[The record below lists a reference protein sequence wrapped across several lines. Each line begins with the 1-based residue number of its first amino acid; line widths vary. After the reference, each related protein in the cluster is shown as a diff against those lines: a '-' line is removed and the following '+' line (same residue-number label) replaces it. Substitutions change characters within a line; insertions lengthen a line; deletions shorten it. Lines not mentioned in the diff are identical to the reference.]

1 MIHKSDTIFALATAY
16 GQSGIGVIR
25 VTGPLSKSI
34 SKKILH
40 QDLEPRYAYYG
51 SFFDNDNNLIDKG
64 VAISFPGPNS
74 YTGEDVVEF
83 QGHGGV
89 SVIRKLLETIISL
102 DVRVAEPGEFT
113 KRAFLNGKM
122 DLVQAEAVQDLIQ
135 SSSEESA
142 LSAVRSLTG
151 EFSEKINQILSELI
165 ALRVF
170 VEATIDFSDEEIDFL
185 ESHEV
190 SSKLHS
196 LKLTL
201 LNILE
206 SANQGAILRDGIHV
220 AIAGKP
226 NAGKSSL
233 LNSLTK
239 QPSAIVTDVAGTTR
253 DVLKETIQ
261 IDGMPIHIIDTAGL
275 HNSDNIIEQEGIRRA
290 HTEINNADVVLLVYD
305 ASDKSVDLS
314 ILPESVKDKPK
325 IVIKNKIDLTGSK
338 TGIQKIQNNPEISI
352 SAKNGDGIN
361 IVRKALA
368 DFAGLNSNTEGVFLA
383 RKRHII
389 AINETLSFIN
399 SAISQLDGGAS
410 ELVAEDLRQAGMHL
424 GQITGEFSSDDLLGQ
439 IFSSFCIGKS
449 VSYTHLTLP
458 TKRIV

>member
-1 MIHKSDTIFALATAY
+1 MIHKSDTICALATAY

-64 VAISFPGPNS
+64 VAIAFPGPNS

-151 EFSEKINQILSELI
+151 EFSEKINQIHSELI

-196 LKLTL
+196 LKVTL

-439 IFSSFCIGKS
+439 IFSSFCIGK
-449 VSYTHLTLP
+449 
-458 TKRIV
+458 

>member
-1 MIHKSDTIFALATAY
+1 MIHKSDTICALATAY

-40 QDLEPRYAYYG
+40 QDLQPRYAYYG

-64 VAISFPGPNS
+64 VAIAFPGPNS
-74 YTGEDVVEF
+74 YTGEDVIEF

-190 SSKLHS
+190 SSKLYS
-196 LKLTL
+196 LKVTL

-439 IFSSFCIGKS
+439 IFSSFCIGK
-449 VSYTHLTLP
+449 
-458 TKRIV
+458 

>member
-1 MIHKSDTIFALATAY
+1 MIRKSDTICALATAY

-64 VAISFPGPNS
+64 VAIAFPGPNS

-190 SSKLHS
+190 SSKLYS

-338 TGIQKIQNNPEISI
+338 TGIQKIQNNSEISI

-439 IFSSFCIGKS
+439 IFSSFCIGK
-449 VSYTHLTLP
+449 
-458 TKRIV
+458 

>member
-1 MIHKSDTIFALATAY
+1 MIRKSNTICALATAY

-40 QDLEPRYAYYG
+40 QDLQPRYAYYG

-64 VAISFPGPNS
+64 VAIAFPGPNS

-151 EFSEKINQILSELI
+151 EFSEKINQILSKLI
-165 ALRVF
+165 SLRVF

-196 LKLTL
+196 LKVTL

-439 IFSSFCIGKS
+439 IFSSFCIGK
-449 VSYTHLTLP
+449 
-458 TKRIV
+458 

>member
-1 MIHKSDTIFALATAY
+1 MIHKSDTICALATAY

-40 QDLEPRYAYYG
+40 QDLQPRYAYYG

-64 VAISFPGPNS
+64 VAIAFPGPNS

-89 SVIRKLLETIISL
+89 SVIRKLLATIISL

-190 SSKLHS
+190 SSKLYS

-338 TGIQKIQNNPEISI
+338 TGIQNIQYNPEISI

-439 IFSSFCIGKS
+439 IFSSFCIGK
-449 VSYTHLTLP
+449 
-458 TKRIV
+458 

>member
-1 MIHKSDTIFALATAY
+1 MIHKSDTICALATAY

-25 VTGPLSKSI
+25 VTGPLSNSI

-40 QDLEPRYAYYG
+40 QDLQPRYAYYG

-64 VAISFPGPNS
+64 VAIAFPGPNS

-89 SVIRKLLETIISL
+89 SVIRKLLATIISL

-190 SSKLHS
+190 SSKLYS

-439 IFSSFCIGKS
+439 IFSSFCIGK
-449 VSYTHLTLP
+449 
-458 TKRIV
+458 

>member
-1 MIHKSDTIFALATAY
+1 MHKSDTICALATAY

-40 QDLEPRYAYYG
+40 QDLQPRYAYYG

-64 VAISFPGPNS
+64 VAIAFPGPNS

-196 LKLTL
+196 LKVTL

-290 HTEINNADVVLLVYD
+290 HTEINKADVVLLVYD

-338 TGIQKIQNNPEISI
+338 TGIQNIQNNPEISI

-439 IFSSFCIGKS
+439 IFSSFCIGK
-449 VSYTHLTLP
+449 
-458 TKRIV
+458 

>member
-1 MIHKSDTIFALATAY
+1 MHKSDTICALATAY

-40 QDLEPRYAYYG
+40 QDLQPRYAYYG

-439 IFSSFCIGKS
+439 IFSSFCIGK
-449 VSYTHLTLP
+449 
-458 TKRIV
+458 

>member
-1 MIHKSDTIFALATAY
+1 LATAY

-40 QDLEPRYAYYG
+40 QDLQPRYAYYG

-64 VAISFPGPNS
+64 VAIAFPGPNS

-190 SSKLHS
+190 SSKLYS

-439 IFSSFCIGKS
+439 IFSSFCIGK
-449 VSYTHLTLP
+449 
-458 TKRIV
+458 

>member
-1 MIHKSDTIFALATAY
+1 MIHKSDTICALATAY

-64 VAISFPGPNS
+64 VAIAFPGPNS

-89 SVIRKLLETIISL
+89 SVIRKLLATIISL

-325 IVIKNKIDLTGSK
+325 IVIKNKIDLIGSK
-338 TGIQKIQNNPEISI
+338 TGIQNIQNNPEISI

-439 IFSSFCIGKS
+439 IFSSFCIGK
-449 VSYTHLTLP
+449 
-458 TKRIV
+458 

>member
-1 MIHKSDTIFALATAY
+1 MIRKSNTICALATAY

-40 QDLEPRYAYYG
+40 QDLQPRYAYYG

-64 VAISFPGPNS
+64 VAIAFPGPNS

-190 SSKLHS
+190 SSKLYS

-338 TGIQKIQNNPEISI
+338 AGIQNIQNNPEISI

-439 IFSSFCIGKS
+439 IFSSFCIGK
-449 VSYTHLTLP
+449 
-458 TKRIV
+458 

>member
-1 MIHKSDTIFALATAY
+1 VIHKSDTICALATAY

-40 QDLEPRYAYYG
+40 QDLQPRYAYYG

-64 VAISFPGPNS
+64 VAIAFPGPNS

-165 ALRVF
+165 SLRVF

-190 SSKLHS
+190 SSKLYS

-338 TGIQKIQNNPEISI
+338 TGIQNIQNNPEISI

-439 IFSSFCIGKS
+439 IFSSFCIGK
-449 VSYTHLTLP
+449 
-458 TKRIV
+458 

>member
-1 MIHKSDTIFALATAY
+1 MIHKSDTICALATAY

-40 QDLEPRYAYYG
+40 QDLQPRYAYYG

-165 ALRVF
+165 SLRVF

-190 SSKLHS
+190 SSKLYS

-338 TGIQKIQNNPEISI
+338 TRIQKIQNNPEISI

-399 SAISQLDGGAS
+399 IAISQLDGGAS

-439 IFSSFCIGKS
+439 IFSSFCIGK
-449 VSYTHLTLP
+449 
-458 TKRIV
+458 

>member
-1 MIHKSDTIFALATAY
+1 MIHKSDTICALATAY

-25 VTGPLSKSI
+25 ISGSLAKSI

-40 QDLEPRYAYYG
+40 QDLQSRYAFYG
-51 SFFDNDNNLIDKG
+51 AFFDNDNNVIDKG
-64 VAISFPGPNS
+64 VAIAFPGPNS

-83 QGHGGV
+83 QGHGGI
-89 SVIRKLLETIISL
+89 SVIRKLLEIIISF
-102 DVRVAEPGEFT
+102 DVRLAEPGEFT

-135 SSSEESA
+135 SNSEESA

-151 EFSEKINQILSELI
+151 EFSEKVNQILLELI
-165 ALRVF
+165 SLRVF

-196 LKLTL
+196 LQKNL
-201 LNILE
+201 LDILE

-239 QPSAIVTDVAGTTR
+239 QSSAIVTDIAGTTR
-253 DVLKETIQ
+253 DVLKETIHV
-261 IDGMPIHIIDTAGL
+261 DGMPIHIIDTAGL

-314 ILPESVKDKPK
+314 ILPESVKDKPT
-325 IVIKNKIDLTGSK
+325 IVIKNKIDLTDSE
-338 TGIQKIQNNPEISI
+338 TSIQNKQKNLEIAI
-352 SAKNGDGIN
+352 SAKNGDGIDL
-361 IVRKALA
+361 VRKALS

-389 AINETLSFIN
+389 AIDETLSFIN
-399 SAISQLDGGAS
+399 SAISQLEGGAS
-410 ELVAEDLRQAGMHL
+410 ELVAEDLRQAGIHL
-424 GQITGEFSSDDLLGQ
+424 GQITGEFSSDDLLGE
-439 IFSSFCIGKS
+439 IFSSFCIGK
-449 VSYTHLTLP
+449 
-458 TKRIV
+458 

>member
-1 MIHKSDTIFALATAY
+1 MIHKSDTICALATAY

-40 QDLEPRYAYYG
+40 QDLQPRYAYYG

-64 VAISFPGPNS
+64 VAIAFPGPNS

-196 LKLTL
+196 LKVTL

-253 DVLKETIQ
+253 DVLKETIH

-338 TGIQKIQNNPEISI
+338 AGIQNIQNNPEISI

-439 IFSSFCIGKS
+439 IFSSFCIGK
-449 VSYTHLTLP
+449 
-458 TKRIV
+458 

>member
-1 MIHKSDTIFALATAY
+1 MIHKSDTICALATAY

-40 QDLEPRYAYYG
+40 QDLKPRYAYYG

-64 VAISFPGPNS
+64 VAIAFPGPNS

-165 ALRVF
+165 SVRVF

-190 SSKLHS
+190 SSKLYS

-439 IFSSFCIGKS
+439 IFSSFCIGK
-449 VSYTHLTLP
+449 
-458 TKRIV
+458 

>member
-1 MIHKSDTIFALATAY
+1 MIHKSDTICALATAY

-64 VAISFPGPNS
+64 VAIAFPGPNS

-190 SSKLHS
+190 SSKLYS
-196 LKLTL
+196 LKVTL

-338 TGIQKIQNNPEISI
+338 TGIQNIQNNPEISI

-439 IFSSFCIGKS
+439 IFSSFCIGK
-449 VSYTHLTLP
+449 
-458 TKRIV
+458 

>member
-1 MIHKSDTIFALATAY
+1 MIHKSDTICALATAY

-64 VAISFPGPNS
+64 VAIAFPGPNS

-165 ALRVF
+165 SLRVF

-190 SSKLHS
+190 SSKLYS

-325 IVIKNKIDLTGSK
+325 IIIKNKIDLTGSK

-439 IFSSFCIGKS
+439 IFSSFCIGK
-449 VSYTHLTLP
+449 
-458 TKRIV
+458 

>member
-1 MIHKSDTIFALATAY
+1 MIHKSDTICALATAY

-40 QDLEPRYAYYG
+40 QDLQPRYAYYG

-64 VAISFPGPNS
+64 VAIAFPGPNS

-196 LKLTL
+196 LKVTL

-439 IFSSFCIGKS
+439 IFSSFCIGK
-449 VSYTHLTLP
+449 
-458 TKRIV
+458 